1 MGRKRSEISIIPFNQ
16 TTDAMAV
23 LLPTEAQFYLHD

>member
-16 TTDAMAV
+16 TTDAMGAF
-23 LLPTEAQFYLHD
+23 LTTEAQFYLPE